1 MSEDHVTDIDKRV
14 RGYVLVG
21 ASLLVLTGL
30 TVAVAELHLP
40 VRTAVVIALCIAG
53 FKGSLV
59 AGVFMHLISE
69 RKLIYA
75 VLILTVLFFVALLF
89 GPLLTHLDTYGT

>member
-1 MSEDHVTDIDKRV
+1 MSEDHATDIDKRV

-40 VRTAVVIALCIAG
+40 LKVAVAVALCIAA

-69 RKLIYA
+69 RKLIYG
-75 VLILTVLFFVALLF
+75 VLLITVLFFVVLLF
-89 GPLLTHLDTYGT
+89 GPLFTHLDGYGT

>member
-1 MSEDHVTDIDKRV
+1 MSDDHAVDIDKRV
-14 RGYVLVG
+14 RGFLMVG

-30 TVAVAELHLP
+30 TVAVAFLDLSP
-40 VRTAVVIALCIAG
+40 KMAVVVALIIAT

-69 RKLIYA
+69 KALIYG
-75 VLILTVLFFVALLF
+75 VLVVTVLFFIVLLLVPIMTISDGF
-89 GPLLTHLDTYGT
+89 GT